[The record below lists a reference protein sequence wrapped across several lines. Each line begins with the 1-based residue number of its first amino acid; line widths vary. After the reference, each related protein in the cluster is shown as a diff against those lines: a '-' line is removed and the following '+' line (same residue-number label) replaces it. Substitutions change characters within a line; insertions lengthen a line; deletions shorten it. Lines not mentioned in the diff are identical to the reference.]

1 MSDCS
6 QHLGAFLYFESVVTE
21 INQFFVFLRNGGS
34 EYDERTFLVLTG
46 FRNQVDVFFV
56 MYLCAF
62 GDQGFSQ
69 WSRGTVVA
77 CHYFAFEKEVTYK
90 CTHADAAG
98 TYEID

>member
-1 MSDCS
+1 
-6 QHLGAFLYFESVVTE
+6 
-21 INQFFVFLRNGGS
+21 
-34 EYDERTFLVLTG
+34 
-46 FRNQVDVFFV
+46 

-90 CTHADAAG
+90 CTHSDAAG

>member
-1 MSDCS
+1 MSNCS

-69 WSRGTVVA
+69 WSRGYGRSLPLL
-77 CHYFAFEKEVTYK
+77 CL
-90 CTHADAAG
+90 
-98 TYEID
+98 

>member
-56 MYLCAF
+56 MYLCDLAIRVSVS
-62 GDQGFSQ
+62 GVGVRS
-69 WSRGTVVA
+69 
-77 CHYFAFEKEVTYK
+77 
-90 CTHADAAG
+90 
-98 TYEID
+98 